1 MRTRKIRITIDELKE
16 IIGAEDKKFPKYVSP
31 IINLA
36 GRFSQGTRPKV
47 VGQLTELIKECP
59 HKDYEGWKKWYLN
72 KKPNAINDATV
83 KIMGMMSNFK
93 LVTPTI
99 DVEIVREWVEDLVLV
114 KTFIGLNFEEPILKR
129 IASILKEEYRF
140 STPKEESRGIDG
152 YVGEISISIKPE
164 TWKTQKH
171 LGEVLKADKIIF
183 YEKVKDGIIVDLSPI
198 YS

>member
-16 IIGAEDKKFPKYVSP
+16 IVGAEDKKFPKYVSP

-72 KKPNAINDATV
+72 KKPNAINDATTI
-83 KIMGMMSNFK
+83 IMGMISNFK

-114 KTFIGLNFEEPILKR
+114 KTFIGLRFQEPILKR

-171 LGEVLKADKIIF
+171 LGEVLQADKII
-183 YEKVKDGIIVDLSPI
+183 Y
-198 YS
+198 Y